1 MSGLE
6 IPGIFLDFSN
16 KNFLI
21 KRQQILKF
29 TWEMDSGGFWILE
42 LDFRQHGVRGC
53 PSNASI
59 HLWNY
64 WAKNKLCRPQERLR
78 KASVGGLYKKELLR
92 SPLFQQPGQKLYYF
106 STKFLK
112 LYTRHP
118 LFQTLL
124 WTTHFFKIRLTSGFM
139 TYFRFTLVQFL
150 KNHGFDKY
158 SFAIAQNDH

>member
-6 IPGIFLDFSN
+6 IPGIIFNFSN
-16 KNFLI
+16 KKFLT
-21 KRQQILKF
+21 KGQQILEF

-53 PSNASI
+53 PSHASI

-118 LFQTLL
+118 LFQTQL
-124 WTTHFFKIRLTSGFM
+124 WTTPFFKIRLTSGFM
-139 TYFRFTLVQFL
+139 AYFRLALIYFL
-150 KNHGFDKY
+150 QNHKIDKF
-158 SFAIAQNDH
+158 SLAIAQNDQ